1 VSRKILI
8 NSGIFETRV
17 AIIQDGCLTDFYA
30 ERGSGIVGNVY
41 KGRVENVLPGMD
53 AAFVDIGLPKNAFLY
68 VSNVFT
74 EDTSRRNV
82 RYRPRSITDVVKP
95 GQELLVQVERA
106 AVGSKGPRVSTRL
119 SLPGRFVVLLGPDA
133 NHVGVSRRIE
143 DPQERS
149 RLRSIGERLRPP
161 ERGLIMRTES
171 EGASE
176 QELAQDVEYL
186 NKLWHDIHQTARH
199 TPAPALIHQDA
210 SIIYRICR
218 DFFTEEVDCLLI
230 DSPEQYARILET
242 MESLA
247 PELRNRVQLYQG
259 ERPLFLQYG
268 LEQEIDNAIQR
279 NVFLPSGGH
288 LTIDETEALTIV
300 DVNTG
305 KFVGTTH
312 LADTIL
318 TTNLEAADE
327 IARQLRL
334 RDIGGIIIIDFID
347 MDRMRDRVRVYSRLE
362 QALSQ
367 DRARTKIVHIS
378 PLSLVE
384 VTRKRTGDSLAHEV
398 SEQCQH
404 CRGRGRVPTV
414 ETIAIRTENQLAE
427 LAFRTKQPTYLI
439 QAHRDVADR
448 LIGPEG
454 ETAAQLEEKIGY
466 QLFIRVGEDIPLET
480 VDICPGTLSEIEQ
493 KILLPK
499 PGEEFKIT
507 PRDIY
512 ASRSNQ
518 TVAIIE
524 GYVVGL
530 PEGIHIAG
538 PGATIR
544 LTQVT
549 RSYGQAELVG
559 PLKRKR

>member
-1 VSRKILI
+1 MSRQILI

-17 AIIQDGCLTDFYA
+17 AIIQNGRLTDFYA
-30 ERGSGIVGNVY
+30 ERESGIVGNIY

-68 VSNVFT
+68 VPNVFSA
-74 EDTSRRNV
+74 DTYRRSI
-82 RYRPRSITDVVKP
+82 RSRPRSITDIVKP
-95 GQELLVQVERA
+95 NQELLVQVERA

-119 SLPGRFVVLLGPDA
+119 SLPGRFVVLLGPEA
-133 NHVGVSRRIE
+133 SHVGISRRIE

-149 RLRSIGERLRPP
+149 RLRSIGEKLRPP
-161 ERGLIMRTES
+161 EHGLIIRTEA
-171 EGASE
+171 EGATE
-176 QELAQDVEYL
+176 KELAQDIEYL
-186 NKLWHDIHQTARH
+186 TKIWHNIHQTARL
-199 TPAPALIHQDA
+199 TSAPALIHQDA

-230 DSPEQYARILET
+230 DSPEQYVRILET
-242 MESLA
+242 MENIA
-247 PELRNRVQLYQG
+247 PELSSRVQLYQG
-259 ERPLFLQYG
+259 ERPLFSQYE

-288 LTIDETEALTIV
+288 LTIDETEALTVI

-318 TTNLEAADE
+318 TTNLEAAEE

-347 MDRMRDRVRVYSRLE
+347 LDRMRDRVRVYSRLE
-362 QALSQ
+362 KALSH
-367 DRARTKIVHIS
+367 DRARTRIVHIS

-427 LAFRTKQPTYLI
+427 LAFKTKQPAYLI

-454 ETAAQLEEKIGY
+454 ETAVQLEAKIGCF
-466 QLFIRVGEDIPLET
+466 LFIRVGEDVPLET
-480 VDICPGTLSEIEQ
+480 VDIYPGTLPEVEQ
-493 KILLPK
+493 KIISHQP
-499 PGEEFKIT
+499 EEVLKIT
-507 PRDIY
+507 PRDLYI
-512 ASRSNQ
+512 SRSNQ
-518 TVAIIE
+518 TVAIMD
-524 GYVVGL
+524 GYVIGL
-530 PEGIHIAG
+530 PEGTSVPS
-538 PGATIR
+538 PGTMIK

-549 RSYGQAELVG
+549 RSYGRAELVS